1 MSLLFH
7 LLSQDTRQTQ
17 VIIGISFRG
26 FSIYHEGKEIHKF
39 DWSDIVRVGF
49 SKKKFKIWFD
59 PSLEK
64 PEHVKPSLLE
74 LTMHNQVAAK
84 RLWVICAEQH
94 TFFRCVCAC
103 VRACVCACVRLY
115 TVCV

>member
-1 MSLLFH
+1 M
-7 LLSQDTRQTQ
+7 
-17 VIIGISFRG
+17 
-26 FSIYHEGKEIHKF
+26 
-39 DWSDIVRVGF
+39 RVGF

-59 PSLEK
+59 PSVEK

-94 TFFRCVCAC
+94 TFFRCATYMCLCVCVCGWVWVWVWVWVCGCVGVWVC
-103 VRACVCACVRLY
+103 VRMYTCPWCLCYSSCVYVHTY
-115 TVCV
+115 